1 MHREYD
7 IRTKTGLSMECFDE
21 HEKGL
26 AAPYNE
32 IRRHRPRPRKNVVL
46 LMPRITIIE
55 IQAML
60 IVKMINEERGG
71 APLASCVRVSRRLSH
86 EMAPSSSS
94 EKEGDQPPYC

>member
-1 MHREYD
+1 M
-7 IRTKTGLSMECFDE
+7 GLSMEYS
-21 HEKGL
+21 HKHGKIL

-60 IVKMINEERGG
+60 IVKMIDGEMWC
-71 APLASCVRVSRRLSH
+71 ASGKLRQ
-86 EMAPSSSS
+86 
-94 EKEGDQPPYC
+94 G